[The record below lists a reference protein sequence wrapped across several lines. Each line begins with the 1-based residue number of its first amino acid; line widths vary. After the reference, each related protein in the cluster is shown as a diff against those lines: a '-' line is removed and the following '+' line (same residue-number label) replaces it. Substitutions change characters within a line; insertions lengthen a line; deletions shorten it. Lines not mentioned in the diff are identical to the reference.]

1 MPYLLSLHM
10 LKMWTPATPEADL
23 PMNQFPDRISSR
35 IVAGMVEYLSI
46 PVFILAAS
54 GLLLTWRKWR
64 HLMFIYL
71 ILLLSIGQCLYFYG
85 SSRFRAPI
93 EPILVLLGAGAMWW
107 ITQKFTD
114 RRRPNNQ
121 SESIS
126 KEPGHVSTAQH
137 PINEEHVLASDTLD

>member
-1 MPYLLSLHM
+1 M

-23 PMNQFPDRISSR
+23 PMNQFPERTSSR

-71 ILLLSIGQCLYFYG
+71 ILLLRIGQCRYFYG
-85 SSRFRAPI
+85 SSHFRPPI
-93 EPILVLLGAGAMWW
+93 NPILVLLRPSALWRL
-107 ITQKFTD
+107 TQTF
-114 RRRPNNQ
+114 
-121 SESIS
+121 
-126 KEPGHVSTAQH
+126 
-137 PINEEHVLASDTLD
+137 